1 MGRYAI
7 YAYDK
12 LNEGRNGI
20 YTRMIVDVDDFIEV
34 IDIAEH
40 ESLYIIDTHIEIH
53 DELYDRAKSEYED
66 QEEKVSTVEEF
77 YDLNRIDDV
86 AYDIWYINESLAGE
100 YTTNDLVIKFND
112 DPNDFIDRFCE
123 EF

>member
-1 MGRYAI
+1 MDRYAI

-12 LNEGRNGI
+12 IYNGTSRM
-20 YTRMIVDVDDFIEV
+20 YTRMVIETENYLDA

-66 QEEKVSTVEEF
+66 QEEKVLTIEEL